1 MKYYPINAK
10 CIIQQS
16 KIKYCAKNLKDT
28 LYKSKKMININ
39 NQLHPTVA
47 LDMAF
52 LKPLGE
58 ANPYV
63 WFLYIPQKKFN
74 NIQGQ
79 VLLSM
84 NSDLINSN
92 KLVKNQKR

>member
-1 MKYYPINAK
+1 
-10 CIIQQS
+10 
-16 KIKYCAKNLKDT
+16 
-28 LYKSKKMININ
+28 MININ

-58 ANPYV
+58 ANLYV
-63 WFLYIPQKKFN
+63 WFVYIPQKKIN
-74 NIQGQ
+74 NIQVQ

-84 NSDLINSN
+84 TSDLINSN